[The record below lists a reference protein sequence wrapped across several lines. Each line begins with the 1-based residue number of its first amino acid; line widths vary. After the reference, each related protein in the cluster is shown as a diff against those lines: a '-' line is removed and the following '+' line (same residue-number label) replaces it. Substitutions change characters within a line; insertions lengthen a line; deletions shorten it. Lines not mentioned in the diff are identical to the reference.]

1 MPKKFSF
8 FQKVNRDFDKAA
20 QFTAYPP
27 GLLEQIKICNNSCHF
42 TFPIKRDDG
51 TIQTIHGWR
60 AEHSH
65 HKLPTK
71 GGIRYSTLVNEDEIM
86 ALAALMTYK
95 CALVDVP
102 FGGAKGGIQLDRNEY
117 SESEL
122 ERITR
127 RYTYELI
134 QKNYIG
140 PGVGVPAPDFGTG
153 ETEMAWILDTYLT
166 MGPEKLNAI
175 ACVTGKP
182 IEQNGIHGRKE
193 ATGRG
198 VVFGLQEACSYADDM
213 KQVGLSSGLHGKTVV
228 VQGFG
233 NVGYHTAKFLTEAEA
248 SVIGI
253 AEIDGA
259 IYNPKGLDIEKVSM
273 CRAETGS
280 ICHYPDAVVIEKPS
294 DSLALTCDILVP
306 AALENQITLE
316 NALRIKARIVAEAA
330 NGPTTTNAD
339 TILQKQG
346 VLIIPDTYLNAGGVI
361 VSYFEWLRNLSH
373 VQFGRLGRRF
383 EESTHNAMLRAV
395 ENATGYQFSEA
406 ERELM
411 HGANEEDLV
420 NSGLQ
425 DTMINAYQ
433 EIRETRRQHGNQVVD
448 CRTAAFITA
457 INKIAESYLQ
467 LGIFP

>member
-1 MPKKFSF
+1 MAENLSF
-8 FQKVNRDFDKAA
+8 FQRINETFDKAA
-20 QFTAYPP
+20 KFTDYPQ
-27 GLLEQIKICNNSCHF
+27 GLLDQIKICNSSCHF

-95 CALVDVP
+95 CALVDLP
-102 FGGAKGGIQLDRNEY
+102 FGGAKGGIQLNRKDY

-140 PGVGVPAPDFGTG
+140 PGIDVPAPDYGTG
-153 ETEMAWILDTYLT
+153 ENEMSWILDTYLS
-166 MGPEKLNAI
+166 MSPDKLDAI

-182 IEQNGIHGRKE
+182 IEQNGINGRRE

-198 VVFGLQEACSYADDM
+198 VVFGLEEVCSYVEDM
-213 KQVGLSSGLHGKTVV
+213 KEVGIQPGLRGKTVV
-228 VQGFG
+228 IQGFG
-233 NVGYHTAKFLTEAEA
+233 KVGYPASFYLNEAEA
-248 SVIGI
+248 KVIAI
-253 AEIDGA
+253 AEVDGA
-259 IYNPKGLDIEKVSM
+259 IYNPKGLNIGDISEF
-273 CRAETGS
+273 RDETGS
-280 ICHYPDAVVIEKPS
+280 IKNFPDATFVENP
-294 DSLALTCDILVP
+294 DEALELECDILVP
-306 AALENQITLE
+306 AALENQITAE
-316 NALRIKARIVAEAA
+316 NAPRIKARIIAEAA
-330 NGPTTTNAD
+330 NGPTTTKAHE
-339 TILQKQG
+339 ILKERG
-346 VLIIPDTYLNAGGVI
+346 AMIVPDTFLNAGGVT

-373 VQFGRLGRRF
+373 VGFGRLAKRY
-383 EESTHNAMLRAV
+383 EESAYTAMV
-395 ENATGYQFSEA
+395 HFIEQATGYQFSDD
-406 ERELM
+406 ERQTV
-411 HGANEEDLV
+411 HGADETDLV

-433 EIRETRRQHGNQVVD
+433 EIRETRFKYGKNVVD
-448 CRTAAFITA
+448 GRTAAYINA
-457 INKIAESYLQ
+457 IHKIAQSYMQ